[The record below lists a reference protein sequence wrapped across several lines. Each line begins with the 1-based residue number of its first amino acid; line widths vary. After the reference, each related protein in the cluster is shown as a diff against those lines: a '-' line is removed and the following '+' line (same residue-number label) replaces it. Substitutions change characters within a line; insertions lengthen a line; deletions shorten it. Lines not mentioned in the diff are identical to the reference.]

1 MPPTTI
7 PTPHGPLSIYFG
19 EAKDEQILSCHGLAG
34 VAFGQ
39 PLSSAD
45 YIKRE
50 DFMMRLASKQG
61 EQRWWRIWCA
71 FLGEY
76 PGQVLAS
83 CKTTRRDMLMK
94 EPSTG
99 KVYDHLEHCISS
111 VVVESA
117 HRGLGIGAYLLAG
130 IKYWLDTEGEVA
142 LSMLYSSKEDFYLRY
157 GWTPVYTPEL
167 FLHIQKS
174 FSETNWG
181 HLKLPPISI
190 LHAKDV
196 RPLCERDITALR
208 SEISHVRIKEGEI
221 VMTLLPTA
229 ELIGWLHGRA
239 EFFGLNLFDKI
250 PFNKEAICE
259 EDSWVF
265 WHHDFRKRCL
275 YIQRMRS
282 DEQERELKI
291 RCLAALRWGLNS
303 VDGEEERDYFYS
315 SWHRPWN
322 RTFGFAPERAFCMEL
337 IADTMRDISL
347 YISRRIEDLPI
358 DGEEEQIE
366 LANKIKAKCNA
377 CFLWVRLIMD
387 ELEGEEREIPVAKTI
402 LSWTVLAAQPLTV
415 LELSVAIEQDLKIK
429 LSSHQGAIE
438 GLCGQLVSI
447 DASKDLVQIVHATAR
462 EFLLSDEAG
471 EFKVSNTKGNEDMAL
486 ACIKILSKSAAMIPP
501 RRHLLENKRSL
512 PPSSALLE
520 YATVYFSDHVFA
532 ASTSDNQIL
541 QELCLFLK
549 KSALKWIETIVATH
563 GLHIL
568 IKAAK
573 NLKGYL
579 DRRAKHESPIN
590 PLARAVDGWVTDLSR
605 VSSKFG
611 RALTSLP
618 QSTFFLI
625 PPLCPTHST
634 I

>member
-7 PTPHGPLSIYFG
+7 PTPHGPLLIYFG
-19 EAKDEQILSCHGLAG
+19 EAKDEQILSCHGLTG

-61 EQRWWRIWCA
+61 EQRWWRIWCV

-76 PGQVLAS
+76 PGRVLAS

-94 EPSTG
+94 EPSEG
-99 KVYDHLEHCISS
+99 K
-111 VVVESA
+111 
-117 HRGLGIGAYLLAG
+117 
-130 IKYWLDTEGEVA
+130 
-142 LSMLYSSKEDFYLRY
+142 FYLRY

-196 RPLCERDITALR
+196 RPLCERDIIALR
-208 SEISHVRIKEGEI
+208 SDISHVRIGEGEI

-291 RCLAALRWGLNS
+291 RCLAALLIAARREAETWGLS
-303 VDGEEERDYFYS
+303 FLD
-315 SWHRPWN
+315 SW
-322 RTFGFAPERAFCMEL
+322 
-337 IADTMRDISL
+337 DTSPQLHDAL

-366 LANKIKAKCNA
+366 LANKIKAKCNS

-387 ELEGEEREIPVAKTI
+387 ELEGVYGYETIAQVLDELPAVMLSYYNRAVIEMARRREIPVTGP
-402 LSWTVLAAQPLTV
+402 VPAAQPLTV
-415 LELSVAIEQDLKIK
+415 LELSVAIEQELKIK
-429 LSSHQGAIE
+429 LSSHQGDIE

-471 EFKVSNTKGNEDMAL
+471 EFKVSNTKGNEDMTL

-501 RRHLLENKRSL
+501 RSHLLENKRSL

-520 YATVYFSDHVFA
+520 YATVYFSEHVFA

-541 QELCLFLK
+541 QELCLFLTN
-549 KSALKWIETIVATH
+549 SALK
-563 GLHIL
+563 
-568 IKAAK
+568 
-573 NLKGYL
+573 
-579 DRRAKHESPIN
+579 
-590 PLARAVDGWVTDLSR
+590 
-605 VSSKFG
+605 
-611 RALTSLP
+611 
-618 QSTFFLI
+618 
-625 PPLCPTHST
+625 
-634 I
+634 